1 MTRSNTKCFESHQS
15 PTRITPEQAVAL
27 LREGDTAELMDQ
39 ADQFRRHLHG
49 RETYFVHSL
58 NLNPTNIC
66 PNRCELCAFWRKADA
81 DDAYIMSLDQARR
94 HIYDAREQGLT
105 DLHIVGGM
113 ADELDLEYYESLI
126 RQAKE
131 LLPSVLVQGITA
143 VEIHYLA
150 QREDLTTIDVLRR
163 LKNAGLGAIP
173 GGGAE
178 IFADEVRAKICS
190 RKISAEQW
198 LDVHEQAHSLG
209 LPTNA
214 TMLFGH
220 IESHEDIVDHLGRLR
235 DLQDRTGGFGAF
247 VALPFHPAGTR
258 LPVQRPPGGYSIARI
273 VALARI
279 FLDNFP
285 HVRVLANYTDR
296 KLLQVL
302 TYSGADDVGGTS
314 LDERIADAA
323 GAPNSHAFAST
334 EEITVFLNDLR
345 LEPVLTNSAYEP
357 VVPRQDPK
365 RRPPASVPV
374 PSASSRATEALA
386 RAEADERVSAEDAV
400 VLHDEAPFQRVG
412 TIAHRRRLQNV
423 DGRNVTFV
431 LDRNISITNVCEAGC
446 KFCAFH
452 VDPGSEDSFELSVE
466 EIVTKVSE
474 AAELGATQIMLQGG
488 LSPNLDLAFYETML
502 SSIKSVTDVWIHS
515 LSPPE
520 VAYLSRR
527 SELSVRQ
534 TLQRLRNAGL
544 DSLPGGGA
552 EILVDD
558 VRREV
563 SPGKIGADEWFD
575 VMRTAHELGM
585 KTTATMVYGLGETT
599 AQRVEHFMR
608 IRDLQD
614 LTGGFTAFIP
624 WSFQPNRTRLSI
636 QMQTG
641 VDYLRIVALARLVL
655 DNVPHIQAGWVTE
668 GPNLA
673 QLALSFGADDFGGI
687 LMEERV
693 VRATGVSYAVTPKE
707 VISLIRETGMIPAQR
722 TTQYEILRCHE

>member
-1 MTRSNTKCFESHQS
+1 MTCSNTRCFKSHQS
-15 PTRITPEQAVAL
+15 PARISPEQAVAL
-27 LREGDTAELMDQ
+27 LRKGDTAELMDR

-94 HIYDAREQGLT
+94 RIYDAREQGLT

-131 LLPSVLVQGITA
+131 LLPSVLVQGMTA

-150 QREDLTTIDVLRR
+150 QREKLTAIDVLRR

-178 IFADEVRAKICS
+178 IFADKVRAKICS

-220 IESHEDIVDHLGRLR
+220 IESPEDIVDHLGRLR

-247 VALPFHPAGTR
+247 VALPFHPAGTQ

-334 EEITVFLNDLR
+334 EEITAFLNDLR
-345 LEPVLTNSAYEP
+345 LEPILTNSAYEP
-357 VVPRQDPK
+357 VSPHQDPK

-386 RAEADERVSAEDAV
+386 RAEAGERVSAEDAV

-466 EIVTKVSE
+466 EIVAKVSE
-474 AAELGATQIMLQGG
+474 AAELGATQVMLQGG

-534 TLQRLRNAGL
+534 TLQRLRSAGL

-575 VMRTAHELGM
+575 VMKTAHQLGM

-599 AQRVEHFMR
+599 AQRVEHLMR
-608 IRDLQD
+608 IRDLQEQ
-614 LTGGFTAFIP
+614 TGGFTAFIP

-693 VRATGVSYAVTPKE
+693 VRATGVSYTVTPEE

>member
-1 MTRSNTKCFESHQS
+1 M
-15 PTRITPEQAVAL
+15 
-27 LREGDTAELMDQ
+27 LREGDTAELMNQ
-39 ADQFRRHLHG
+39 ADQFRRYLHG
-49 RETYFVHSL
+49 RKTYFVHSL

-81 DDAYIMSLDQARR
+81 SDAYIMSLDQTRQRIFA
-94 HIYDAREQGLT
+94 AREQGLT

-126 RQAKE
+126 RQARE
-131 LLPSVLVQGITA
+131 LLPSVLVQGMTA
-143 VEIHYLA
+143 AEIHCLA
-150 QREDLTTIDVLRR
+150 QREESPVIDVLQR
-163 LKNAGLGAIP
+163 LKDAGLGAIS

-198 LDVHEQAHSLG
+198 LNVHEQAHSLG

-220 IESHEDIVDHLGRLR
+220 IESPEDIVDHLGRLR
-235 DLQDRTGGFGAF
+235 NLQDRTGGFGAF
-247 VALPFHPAGTR
+247 VALPFHPAGTQ
-258 LPVQRPPGGYSIARI
+258 LSTQRPPGGHSIART
-273 VALARI
+273 VALARV

-296 KLLQVL
+296 KLLQLL

-323 GAPNSHAFAST
+323 GAPTSHAFTST
-334 EEITVFLNDLR
+334 EEITAFLNDLH
-345 LEPVLTNSAYEP
+345 LDPILTNSAYEP
-357 VVPRQDPK
+357 ISPHKDQK
-365 RRPPASVPV
+365 RRTP
-374 PSASSRATEALA
+374 ASSRATEALA
-386 RAEADERVSAEDAV
+386 RAEAGERLSAEDAV

-412 TIAHRRRLQNV
+412 AIAHRRRLQNV
-423 DGRNVTFV
+423 EGRNVTFV

-452 VDPGSEDSFELSVE
+452 VDPGSEGSFELSVE
-466 EIVTKVSE
+466 EIVAKVTE

-502 SSIKSVTDVWIHS
+502 SSIKSAGDVWVHS
-515 LSPPE
+515 LSPSE
-520 VAYLSRR
+520 VAYLARR
-527 SELSVRQ
+527 SKLSVRQ
-534 TLQRLRNAGL
+534 TLQRLRSAGL

-558 VRREV
+558 IRQKV
-563 SPGKIGADEWFD
+563 SPNKIGADEWFD
-575 VMRTAHELGM
+575 VMRTTHELGM

-599 AQRVEHFMR
+599 AQRVEHLMR

-614 LTGGFTAFIP
+614 QTGGFTAFIP
-624 WSFQPNRTRLSI
+624 WSFQPNRTRLSMP
-636 QMQTG
+636 MQTG

-687 LMEERV
+687 LMEEHV
-693 VRATGVSYAVTPKE
+693 VRATGVSYTITPE
-707 VISLIRETGMIPAQR
+707 QIISLIRETGMTPAQR
-722 TTQYEILRCHE
+722 TTQYEILRRHE